1 MHLGMPKSEQCEAA
15 VNQLKCQGNQSRVLM
30 AEIKPNVMFS
40 FQKAEEEE
48 LQDVQPNLSP
58 KNTRSKPFWT
68 PLPALQRRGDGQK
81 GSAQLC

>member
-1 MHLGMPKSEQCEAA
+1 MPKSEHCEAA

-30 AEIKPNVMFS
+30 AGKKPNVMFS

-58 KNTRSKPFWT
+58 KKTTEQTLLDSTAST
-68 PLPALQRRGDGQK
+68 PKERG
-81 GSAQLC
+81 